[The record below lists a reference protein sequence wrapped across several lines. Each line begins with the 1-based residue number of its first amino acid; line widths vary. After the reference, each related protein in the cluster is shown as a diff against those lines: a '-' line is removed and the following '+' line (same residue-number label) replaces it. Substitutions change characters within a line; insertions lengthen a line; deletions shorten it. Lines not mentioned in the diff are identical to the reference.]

1 MKKKGV
7 IIFSIVCWLI
17 GLFVIFCLVG
27 IKVHYME
34 EETPKVFDVSN
45 VKESERIYQVANG
58 TIKKGDPLF
67 ESALLSRISLSDS
80 VVKENGVSRER
91 VTVFASKN
99 GEHALSRGIWH
110 EIVKEGENGEID
122 LVDGLIGVVNIYDAI
137 EEGYGKE
144 IYDFLCQTPDGK
156 IRLDEYAMN
165 NAICYPLR
173 LSLLDEN
180 GNKVGEIECNTN
192 KDFSGYEK
200 CSATDV
206 WLYHKDTWGGLEMM
220 KLQLEFAM
228 NMSGEASE
236 YATAVAKQ
244 LDFESDIKKKGVVR
258 VTPTKGV
265 GCVVAT
271 QGDYY
276 MISLE
281 VVSKPRLLAIWFGI
295 VAVLWTMWLA
305 ARVWIRWSRL

>member
-1 MKKKGV
+1 MSH
-7 IIFSIVCWLI
+7 IIGSFNLRDFNFANKSSD
-17 GLFVIFCLVG
+17 GT
-27 IKVHYME
+27 E
-34 EETPKVFDVSN
+34 EEIKRDCEKIAKIIIEIIDYHDSYILEQEYEAILNNLNLKQIPKD
-45 VKESERIYQVANG
+45 EA
-58 TIKKGDPLF
+58 
-67 ESALLSRISLSDS
+67 
-80 VVKENGVSRER
+80 
-91 VTVFASKN
+91 
-99 GEHALSRGIWH
+99 
-110 EIVKEGENGEID
+110 
-122 LVDGLIGVVNIYDAI
+122 
-137 EEGYGKE
+137 
-144 IYDFLCQTPDGK
+144 CQTPDGK
-156 IRLDEYAMN
+156 IRLDEYALN

-173 LSLLDEN
+173 LSLFNEN
-180 GNKVGEIECNTN
+180 GNKVGEIECKTN
-192 KDFSGYEK
+192 KDFSRYEK

-206 WLYHKDTWGGLEMM
+206 WLYHKDTWGGLEIM

-228 NMSGEASE
+228 NMSGEASG
-236 YATAVAKQ
+236 YATAVAKK

-295 VAVLWTMWLA
+295 VAVLWTMWIV

>member
-1 MKKKGV
+1 MKLDKTILIKCPECENSYILFDEATQGYNG
-7 IIFSIVCWLI
+7 FVCHD
-17 GLFVIFCLVG
+17 C
-27 IKVHYME
+27 K
-34 EETPKVFDVSN
+34 
-45 VKESERIYQVANG
+45 
-58 TIKKGDPLF
+58 
-67 ESALLSRISLSDS
+67 
-80 VVKENGVSRER
+80 
-91 VTVFASKN
+91 
-99 GEHALSRGIWH
+99 
-110 EIVKEGENGEID
+110 
-122 LVDGLIGVVNIYDAI
+122 
-137 EEGYGKE
+137 
-144 IYDFLCQTPDGK
+144 TPDGK

-165 NAICYPLR
+165 NGICYPLR

-180 GNKVGEIECNTN
+180 GSKVDEIECNTK

-200 CSATDV
+200 YSATDV
-206 WLYHKDTWGGLEMM
+206 WLYHKDTWGGWEIM

-236 YATAVAKQ
+236 YATAIAKK

-281 VVSKPRLLAIWFGI
+281 VVSKPRLVAIWFGI